1 MFATFSCTVRV
12 CFAPTLPMMI
22 SMTEA
27 ALRRANVIG
36 LGLIGG
42 SVAKALSARGW
53 IVSGDDRD
61 ASHVERARS
70 LGIIATTGVDPSAE
84 LTFVAVPVLAGPTA
98 VADALAATTG
108 IVTDVASVKAGVA
121 RAITSDRFVAGHP
134 MAGSEHDGLDGADAD
149 LFEGAVW
156 VLTPT
161 DATSDA
167 AFALVAQVVSSLGA
181 EVVAVS
187 PERHDALV
195 AVVSHVPHL
204 AAATLMNLADERAE
218 EHAALLRLAAGG
230 FRDMTRIAAGHPA
243 IWLDICAENKVAIV
257 EALDD
262 LVRGLRAMRETV
274 AADRRDELNDVLT
287 SARKARTNLPARVG
301 NPAEMA
307 EVRVPIPDRPGAAA
321 EVFTLAAELGVNISD
336 FEVFHSAEGTRG
348 VLIALIDASMSDL
361 FRGGLLARGFRPSV
375 RRLD

>member
-1 MFATFSCTVRV
+1 MTSDAVN
-12 CFAPTLPMMI
+12 PT
-22 SMTEA
+22 
-27 ALRRANVIG
+27 RRANVIG

-53 IVSGDDRD
+53 VVSGNDNDP
-61 ASHVERARS
+61 ARAEKARH
-70 LGIIATTGVDPSAE
+70 LGIIATVGIDPQAE
-84 LTFVAVPVLAGPTA
+84 ITFVAVPVLAGPAAVTA
-98 VADALAATTG
+98 ALAATTG
-108 IVTDVASVKAGVA
+108 VVTDVASVKAGVA
-121 RAITSDRFVAGHP
+121 RAVVDARFVPGHP
-134 MAGSEHDGLDGADAD
+134 MAGSEQDGLDGADAD

-161 DATSDA
+161 DATVDDS
-167 AFALVAQVVSSLGA
+167 FSLVAQIVASLGA
-181 EVVAVS
+181 EVVALS

-204 AAATLMNLADERAE
+204 ASATLMNLADERAE

-262 LVRGLRAMRETV
+262 LLRGLRAMRDTV
-274 AADRRDELNDVLT
+274 ANDRRDELNTVLHA
-287 SARKARTNLPARVG
+287 ARKARTNLPARAG

-336 FEVFHSAEGTRG
+336 FEVYHSAEGTRG
-348 VLIALIDASMSDL
+348 VLIAIIDATMSDL
-361 FRGGLLARGFRPSV
+361 FRGGLLARGYRPSV

>member
-1 MFATFSCTVRV
+1 MTSDTARV
-12 CFAPTLPMMI
+12 A
-22 SMTEA
+22 
-27 ALRRANVIG
+27 RRANVVG

-42 SVAKALSARGW
+42 SVAKALTARGW
-53 IVSGDDRD
+53 TVCGDDHD
-61 ASHVERARS
+61 AKRVDRARQ
-70 LGIIATTGVDPSAE
+70 LGVIATVGIDPDAE
-84 LTFVAVPVLAGPTA
+84 ITFVAVPVLAGPVA
-98 VADALAATTG
+98 VSAALDATTG

-121 RAITSDRFVAGHP
+121 SAVVDPRFVPGHP
-134 MAGSEHDGLDGADAD
+134 MAGSEQDGLDGADAD

-161 DATSDA
+161 DATADDS
-167 AFALVAQVVSSLGA
+167 FSLVAQIVSSLGA
-181 EVVAVS
+181 EVVALS

-204 AAATLMNLADERAE
+204 ASATLMNLADERAE

-243 IWLDICAENKVAIV
+243 IWLDICTENKVAIV

-262 LVRGLRAMRETV
+262 LLRGLHAMRETV
-274 AADRRDELNDVLT
+274 AHDRRDELNDVLHA
-287 SARKARTNLPARVG
+287 ARKARTNLPARVG

-336 FEVFHSAEGTRG
+336 FEVFHSAEGSRG
-348 VLIALIDASMSDL
+348 VLIAIIDAAMSDL
-361 FRGGLLARGFRPSV
+361 FRGGLLARGYRPSV